1 VAELPKDRSLRALGR
16 GNPRDPESLEAF
28 VFAAPIRSRV
38 FRFPA
43 LLLAALLLF
52 GLLPAQP
59 ALAAD
64 PTAESAMRQRI
75 NAARTQRRRVK
86 LKMNSRMVSVA
97 RQHSAEMAGAGEI
110 FHNEALSGDLT
121 GMSWSVAGE
130 NVGVGG
136 SIPELHTAFMQSP
149 PHRANVMKRVYDRVG
164 VGVVEANQRI
174 WITVVFAG

>member
-1 VAELPKDRSLRALGR
+1 MAELPKDRSLRALGR
-16 GNPRDPESLEAF
+16 GNRGTPRSLEAF
-28 VFAAPIRSRV
+28 VFAAPIRSRAV
-38 FRFPA
+38 RFPA

-64 PTAESAMRQRI
+64 ATAESQMRQRI
-75 NAARTQRRRVK
+75 NSARTARHRVK
-86 LKMNSRMVSVA
+86 LKMNSKMVSVA
-97 RQHSAEMAGAGEI
+97 RQHSAKMAGAGQI
-110 FHNEALSGDLT
+110 FHNESLSGDLT

-136 SIPELHTAFMQSP
+136 SIPELHGAFMRSP
-149 PHRANVMKRVYDRVG
+149 PHRANVLKRAYNRVG
-164 VGVVEANQRI
+164 VGVVVASERI

>member
-1 VAELPKDRSLRALGR
+1 
-16 GNPRDPESLEAF
+16 
-28 VFAAPIRSRV
+28 VFAAPIRSRGV
-38 FRFPA
+38 RFPA

-64 PTAESAMRQRI
+64 STAESAMRQRI
-75 NAARTQRRRVK
+75 NSARSARHRIK
-86 LKMNSRMVSVA
+86 LKMNSRMVGVA
-97 RQHSAEMAGAGEI
+97 RQHSSDMAGAGEI
-110 FHNEALSGDLT
+110 FHNDGLSGDLT

-136 SIPELHTAFMQSP
+136 TIPELHTAFMQSP
-149 PHRANVMKRVYDRVG
+149 PHRANVLKRAYDRVG
-164 VGVVEANQRI
+164 VGVVAADDRI